1 VEKSKEP
8 KIIKV
13 KPKPPRVII
22 DPNAVYKTIRE
33 KYERR
38 PDPIMPVIVEEEISV
53 EPPPDFDKIE
63 DVKLQVQE
71 DLESEL
77 RIFDVLKEHKLEVV
91 TDSHKDAYMLE
102 KADELK
108 KVPLDDRPDIPDA
121 LIDIMKEEAQTLK
134 LQK

>member
-1 VEKSKEP
+1 MTLDQRARVNALKALAKS
-8 KIIKV
+8 
-13 KPKPPRVII
+13 
-22 DPNAVYKTIRE
+22 NL
-33 KYERR
+33 
-38 PDPIMPVIVEEEISV
+38 PDLARNKALL
-53 EPPPDFDKIE
+53 DKIE
-63 DVKLQVQE
+63 DVKRQVQE

-77 RIFDVLKEHKLEVV
+77 WIFDVLKEHKLEVV